1 MTQDTI
7 KEALARAVKEVRQEE
22 VRKTSLSKAPGDVA
36 DKAFEFGWGPGQRD
50 MALKMHLDGKTLT
63 EIRQEI
69 DKPAEEVV
77 LVLGLDKKRP
87 RKLTPSW
94 MKIIKGYTQK
104 GYSDSLI
111 AKILNAD
118 GYRTSRGN
126 LWTRQRIQSFRQ
138 RMKQFDQ

>member
-22 VRKTSLSKAPGDVA
+22 ARKTSLSKAPGDVA

-94 MKIIKGYTQK
+94 MQIKEYTEK

-111 AKILNAD
+111 AEIMNAD
-118 GYRTSRGN
+118 GYRTTRGN
-126 LWTRQRIQSFRQ
+126 LWTRQRIQFSRH
-138 RMKQFDQ
+138 RMKKISQ